1 MIKNYELMVIISPK
15 LSSEE
20 ADAANEAILN
30 LVRDNGGE
38 IAKTDAWG
46 RRMLAY
52 AINKMQEGYYYVNYF
67 SLESTT
73 VKVLKRQMNINEK
86 VLRHMFVARG
96 E

>member
-15 LSSEE
+15 LTGDE

-30 LVRDNGGE
+30 LVRDNAGQ
-38 IAKTDAWG
+38 IVKTDAWG

-52 AINKMQEGYYYVNYF
+52 PINKVQEGYYYVNYF

-73 VKVLKRQMNINEK
+73 VKVLKRQMNINEH

>member
-1 MIKNYELMVIISPK
+1 MIKNYELMVIVSPK

-20 ADAANEAILN
+20 AEAANEAILN
-30 LVRDNGGE
+30 SVRENGGE
-38 IAKTDAWG
+38 IAKTDPWG

-52 AINKMQEGYYYVNYF
+52 PINKMQEGYYYVNYF

-73 VKVLKRQMNINEK
+73 VSMLKRQMNINEK
-86 VLRHMFVARG
+86 ILRHMFVARG

>member
-1 MIKNYELMVIISPK
+1 MIKNYELMVIVSPK
-15 LSSEE
+15 LNSDE

-30 LVRDNGGE
+30 LVRENGGE

-46 RRMLAY
+46 RKLLAY
-52 AINKMQEGYYYVNYF
+52 PINKMLEGYYYVNYF

-73 VKVLKRQMNINEK
+73 VKVLKRLMNINENI
-86 VLRHMFVARG
+86 LRHMFVARG